1 MQFFGLHDN
10 ETGVRALGRFE
21 TGTFDATQI
30 VLLAGLR
37 QLKNRGKTRLV
48 VDLVCFTYLAET
60 LALF

>member
-21 TGTFDATQI
+21 STFDATKI
-30 VLLAGLR
+30 MLLAGLR

-48 VDLVCFTYLAET
+48 VDLVCFAYLAET

>member
-10 ETGVRALGRFE
+10 EAGNLALGRFE

-30 VLLAGLR
+30 VSLAGPR

-48 VDLVCFTYLAET
+48 VDLVCFM
-60 LALF
+60 